1 MPEVIVALLANVYI
15 DVVALSEG
23 IVVLLISIPLVLVC
37 EYGAFRLSCP
47 GQTKLKAILLCL
59 YANLVSTAIGYPIL
73 GLLSGLSGIDL
84 ADALGGVLLWFFCL
98 VFTSLVEWGAIYP
111 LRKLLIVKK
120 PWTAVLAANVTSYV
134 ALAVL
139 LLIVRSIR

>member
-1 MPEVIVALLANVYI
+1 VALVANVYI

-47 GQTKLKAILLCL
+47 GQTKLKAMLLCL
-59 YANLVSTAIGYPIL
+59 YVNLVSTAIGYAIL
-73 GLLSGLSGIDL
+73 GLITKWGNIEIVENMR
-84 ADALGGVLLWFFCL
+84 DALLWLVCL
-98 VFTSLVEWGAIYP
+98 VITCLIEWGAIYP
-111 LRKLLIVKK
+111 LRKLLTVKK

-134 ALAVL
+134 ALACLIL
-139 LLIVRSIR
+139 LVRNARGS